1 MRILWIVNMLLPDI
15 ADHLGV
21 GTSASGTWMI
31 DISQMLSTR
40 DDTQL
45 AVACVYGKEFRKIE
59 HNHITYYLLPGTGK
73 SMLRYTRAYEKLWVQ
88 INADFRPDLVHLHGT
103 EYSHGLSFLRACP
116 QVKAVVSLQGML
128 SKIKDVDFGEI
139 PVWEFIRNRTLRQ
152 NLHLN
157 GEVEL
162 HLLHKFNARYE
173 REILQRA
180 GFANGVNTWDTSLC
194 KSINPNIRLYKI
206 EYNLREEM
214 YASPKWDIAEIRR
227 HSIFTNPGSVPL
239 KGLHQL
245 LRAVALLKPRYPDVC
260 IYVPGSGKDGK
271 IVVTSAYTKYLKKLI
286 DRLDLADNIRFMGR
300 LRGEEMC
307 EQMRTSHVA
316 VVPSAIE
323 GTSLVLR
330 EAMFL
335 GCPSIASFR
344 GGMADFINDR
354 EDGFLYDFSEYA
366 YLAARLSELF
376 DNDILAVSFS
386 QKGMQKAKK
395 AHDREQNLQAY
406 MDMYQDIFNS

>member
-31 DISQMLSTR
+31 DISHMLSCR

-59 HNHITYYLLPGTGK
+59 HDHITYYLLPGTGK

-88 INADFRPDLVHLHGT
+88 VNADFQPDLVHLHGT

-139 PVWEFIRNRTLRQ
+139 PVREFIRNRTLRQ

-157 GEVEL
+157 GEIEL
-162 HLLHKFNARYE
+162 HFLHKFNARYE
-173 REILQRA
+173 HEILQRA

-194 KSINPNIRLYKI
+194 KSINPNIRIYKL
-206 EYNLREEM
+206 EYNLRKEM
-214 YASPKWDIAEIRR
+214 YASPKWDITKIRR
-227 HSIFTNPGSVPL
+227 HSIFTNPGNVPL

-245 LRAVALLKPRYPDVC
+245 LHAVALLKPRYPDVC

-286 DRLDLADNIRFMGR
+286 DRLNLADNIRFMGR
-300 LRGEEMC
+300 LTSEAMC

-376 DNDILAVSFS
+376 ANDDLAVSFS
-386 QKGMQKAKK
+386 KKGMQKAQK

>member
-21 GTSASGTWMI
+21 QTSTSGTWMI
-31 DISQMLSTR
+31 DISHMLSQR
-40 DDTQL
+40 EDTEL

-73 SMLRYTRAYEKLWVQ
+73 NMLFYTRAYEKLWQRV
-88 INADFRPDLVHLHGT
+88 NDEFKPDLVHLHGT

-116 QVKAVVSLQGML
+116 QVKSVVSLQGML
-128 SKIKDVDFGEI
+128 TKIKDVDYGEL
-139 PVWEFIRNRTLRQ
+139 PVWEMLCNRTLRD
-152 NLHLN
+152 NLHFN
-157 GEVEL
+157 GEIEL
-162 HLLHKFNARYE
+162 HFLHKINARYE
-173 REILQRA
+173 QEILRRA
-180 GFANGVNTWDTSLC
+180 GFANGVNTWDTALC
-194 KSINPNIRLYKI
+194 KCINPDIQIYKL

-214 YASPKWDIAEIRR
+214 YRSPKWDLENVRR

-245 LRAVALLKPRYPDVC
+245 LRAAALLKPKYPDLC
-260 IYVPGSGKDGK
+260 ICVPGSGRDGK
-271 IVVTSAYTKYLKKLI
+271 LVVTGAYTKYLKKLI
-286 DRLDLADNIRFMGR
+286 AKLGLEENIQFLGR
-300 LRGEEMC
+300 LNGEQMC
-307 EQMRTSHVA
+307 EAIRSAHVT

-323 GTSLVLR
+323 GTSLILR

-344 GGMADFINDR
+344 GGMADFISDR
-354 EDGFLYDFSEYA
+354 EDGFLYDYSEYP
-366 YLAARLSELF
+366 YLAQRISELF
-376 DNDILAVSFS
+376 ENDALAKVFS
-386 QKGMQKAKK
+386 QKGMQKAEK
-395 AHDREQNLQAY
+395 AHDRERNLQAY

>member
-1 MRILWIVNMLLPDI
+1 M
-15 ADHLGV
+15 G
-21 GTSASGTWMI
+21 SA
-31 DISQMLSTR
+31 
-40 DDTQL
+40 
-45 AVACVYGKEFRKIE
+45 
-59 HNHITYYLLPGTGK
+59 
-73 SMLRYTRAYEKLWVQ
+73 
-88 INADFRPDLVHLHGT
+88 
-103 EYSHGLSFLRACP
+103 
-116 QVKAVVSLQGML
+116 
-128 SKIKDVDFGEI
+128 DVDAFHGGA
-139 PVWEFIRNRTLRQ
+139 Q
-152 NLHLN
+152 
-157 GEVEL
+157 
-162 HLLHKFNARYE
+162 AR
-173 REILQRA
+173 
-180 GFANGVNTWDTSLC
+180 G
-194 KSINPNIRLYKI
+194 
-206 EYNLREEM
+206 
-214 YASPKWDIAEIRR
+214 
-227 HSIFTNPGSVPL
+227 
-239 KGLHQL
+239 
-245 LRAVALLKPRYPDVC
+245 AVQ
-260 IYVPGSGKDGK
+260 GKDGK

-300 LRGEEMC
+300 LTSEAMC

-376 DNDILAVSFS
+376 ENDDLAVSFS
-386 QKGMQKAKK
+386 KKGMQKAQK